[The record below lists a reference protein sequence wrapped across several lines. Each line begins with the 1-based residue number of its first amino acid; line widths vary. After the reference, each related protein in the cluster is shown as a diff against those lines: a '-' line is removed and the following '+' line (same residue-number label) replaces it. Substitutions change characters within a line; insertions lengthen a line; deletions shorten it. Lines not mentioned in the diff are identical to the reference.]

1 MYFIYA
7 IENCI
12 NGKRYI
18 GQTTNPSD
26 RKRKHFSCSSKC
38 PYLSNAIQ
46 KYGQSNFDFI
56 LLEEHDNLGKT
67 NRREKYWIREL
78 KTLSPNGYNLREG
91 GDAGGKP
98 SLETREKMRQAQ
110 LGKKQS
116 KEQIEKRVAFHR
128 GRKNTPE
135 TIEKMKMAARNR
147 LSEKCSMFGKKHSAE
162 TRRKMS
168 MSHMKIY
175 CKRGHSLEGENA
187 DVWVSTDGKRDCRAC
202 RRTRRKTI

>member
-98 SLETREKMRQAQ
+98 SLETREKMRLAQ

-116 KEQIEKRVAFHR
+116 KEQIEKRAVSHR
-128 GRKNTPE
+128 GRKNSLE
-135 TIEKMKMAARNR
+135 TIERMRQSAQKRTKF
-147 LSEKCSMFGKKHSAE
+147 SMTGRKHSAE
-162 TRRKMS
+162 TRRRMS
-168 MSHMKIY
+168 LSATKTH
-175 CKRGHSLEGENA
+175 CKRGHPLDGLNS
-187 DVWVSTDGKRDCRAC
+187 DVRISKDGKRDRRAC
-202 RRTRRKTI
+202 NRVRRRIA